1 MATQLRVL
9 VADDNSDAAI
19 VLAQLL
25 RERGHTV
32 RTATDGQSAVDLAVI
47 FHPQVSVLD
56 IDMPLL
62 SGHEVARFLRRQP
75 WARQM
80 VIVALSGWK
89 QDRDRALAR
98 EAGFDYQLTKPADIE
113 SLMGLFETAHR

>member
-1 MATQLRVL
+1 MA
-9 VADDNSDAAI
+9 
-19 VLAQLL
+19 LAQLL

-32 RTATDGQSAVDLAVI
+32 RTATDGRSAVDLAVM

-56 IDMPLL
+56 IDTPLR

-80 VIVALSGWK
+80 LIVALSGWK
-89 QDRDRALAR
+89 RDRDRALAR
-98 EAGFDYQLTKPADIE
+98 EAGFDYQLTKPADVE
-113 SLMGLFETAHR
+113 SLVEWLETAHS